1 MEGQKAMA
9 QPESLLF
16 RTFVSLGYR
25 NYRFVWLGS
34 CTEHMGEW
42 MELAGLLWLVNDLTH
57 SPLMLT
63 IVGSCRYIP
72 MVFFPVVGGIV
83 ADRMERR
90 RLLMLA
96 LLGSAFLSIILAI
109 LVKTGIVAVWHL
121 VVLSLMSGVTT
132 SFNHPARQTI
142 VPNLVD
148 KEHLLNAISLDSASV
163 QASRFV
169 ATPFAGYL
177 IAGYGVAPVF
187 GVRAVGALLAIC
199 WLLFVKVRL
208 QPPRAITKAPWRNMI
223 EGFKYVRGDV
233 LLLSLVP
240 LYLIPMLTQNTAV
253 NFLPIFAR
261 DILKIGASG
270 YGFLQGAPGLGALAG
285 LIGLAALPFCHLK
298 GSLLFITSGIL
309 GMTLVLFSASHW
321 AGLSLFLMV
330 IVGGMITTFMTINT
344 ALIQNH
350 VSDAMRGRVM
360 SLREIAMGLGPAWSL
375 IFGFIGEQ
383 TSVPFAL
390 GLLGTLC
397 IAVSISLF
405 FLLSKVRVSRV

>member
-1 MEGQKAMA
+1 VAR
-9 QPESLLF
+9 PESLLS

-63 IVGSCRYIP
+63 LVGSCRFIP

-90 RLLMLA
+90 RLLILTLLA
-96 LLGSAFLSIILAI
+96 STFLSVILAA

-121 VVLSLMSGVTT
+121 VLISLMSGVTT
-132 SFNHPARQTI
+132 SFNHPARQSI
-142 VPNLVD
+142 VPNLVR

-177 IAGYGVAPVF
+177 IAVYGVVPVF
-187 GVRAVGALLAIC
+187 GVRAVGALLAIG
-199 WLLFVKVRL
+199 WLLFIEVRL
-208 QPPRAITKAPWRNMI
+208 HPPSAITRAPWRNVI
-223 EGFKYVRGDV
+223 EGFQYVRGDA

-240 LYLIPMLTQNTAV
+240 LYLIPMLTQNTTF
-253 NFLPIFAR
+253 NFLPVFAR

-270 YGFLQGAPGLGALAG
+270 YGFLQSAPGLGALAG
-285 LIGLAALPFCHLK
+285 LIGLAALPFHRLN
-298 GSLLFITSGIL
+298 GSLLFVTGGIL
-309 GMTLVLFSASHW
+309 GIALVLFSASHW

-330 IVGGMITTFMTINT
+330 IIGGMTTTFMTINT
-344 ALIQNH
+344 ALIQNQ

-375 IFGFIGEQ
+375 LFGLIGER

-390 GLLGTLC
+390 GLLGALC
-397 IAVSISLF
+397 IIVSISLL
-405 FLLSKVRVSRV
+405 FLLSRVRGSRV

>member
-1 MEGQKAMA
+1 MA

-25 NYRFVWLGS
+25 DYRLVWLGS

-42 MELAGLLWLVNDLTH
+42 MEVVALLWLVNDLTH

-90 RLLMLA
+90 QLLMLT
-96 LLGSAFLSIILAI
+96 LLGATFLSIILAI
-109 LVKTGIVAVWHL
+109 LVKTEIVAVWHL

-132 SFNHPARQTI
+132 SFNHPARQSI
-142 VPNLVD
+142 VPNLIK

-163 QASRFV
+163 QASGFV
-169 ATPFAGYL
+169 AAPFAGYL
-177 IAGYGVAPVF
+177 IASYGVVPVF
-187 GVRAVGALLAIC
+187 GIRAVGAVLAIC
-199 WLLFVKVRL
+199 WLLFVKVRF
-208 QPPRAITKAPWRNMI
+208 QPPHATTRAPWRNVI
-223 EGFKYVRGDV
+223 EGFRYVRGDV

-240 LYLIPMLTQNTAV
+240 LYLIPMLTQNTTY

-270 YGFLQGAPGLGALAG
+270 YGFLQAAPGLGALAA
-285 LIGLAALPFCHLK
+285 LIGLAALPFYRLK

-309 GMTLVLFSASHW
+309 GIALVLFSASHW
-321 AGLSLFLMV
+321 VGLSLFFMV

-350 VSDAMRGRVM
+350 VSDVMRGRVM

-375 IFGFIGEQ
+375 IFGYIGEK

-397 IAVSISLF
+397 IAISIFLV
-405 FLLSKVRVSRV
+405 FLLSKVRASRV